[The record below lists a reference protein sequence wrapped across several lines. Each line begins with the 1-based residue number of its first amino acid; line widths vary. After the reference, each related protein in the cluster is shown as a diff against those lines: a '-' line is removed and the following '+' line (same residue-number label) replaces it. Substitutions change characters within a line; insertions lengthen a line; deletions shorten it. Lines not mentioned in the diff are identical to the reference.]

1 MIIMGKSIICYSLG
15 NIKPK
20 KRTKFN
26 KELYGY
32 IDKSNHSKY
41 TYKREGLLEKI
52 PNIKLARAVVVIRPS
67 DEQEVIK
74 VLKQIKAKYSSYDII
89 FPPNKKLD

>member
-1 MIIMGKSIICYSLG
+1 MSHLDQQKKVLAKRLLFGHTEYS
-15 NIKPK
+15 N
-20 KRTKFN
+20 N
-26 KELYGY
+26 
-32 IDKSNHSKY
+32 SKY